1 MTNITNQGERTMS
14 KQIVQLN
21 EQVIKTELKE
31 LVRQSVQEV
40 LNGFLD
46 AEADRL
52 TNASKYERTEGRR
65 DTRAGHY
72 SRKLLT
78 GAGEIEL
85 EMPKLRTLTFETA
98 IIERYKRREAS
109 IEEALV
115 EMYLAGVSTRRVED
129 ITEIL
134 WNARLSAGTMSRLNG
149 KVYEQIEAWRQRP
162 LDGSYPYVYL
172 DGIYLKRNW
181 GGEYGNV
188 AILVAMAVNERGER
202 EVIGAAEGM
211 KEDKSSWLAFL
222 RHLKERGLKG
232 TQLFVGD
239 KCLGLIESLAE
250 VYPQACYQ
258 RCMVHFYRNIFSVVP
273 RGKVKEVAAMLKA
286 IHAQEDK
293 PAAMKK
299 IGDVVEKLKE
309 MKLFEAARKVESAAP
324 ETLVYMD
331 FPREHWRRIRSNNA
345 MERLNR
351 EIRRRTKSIG
361 AFPEGQSALMLVC
374 ARLRHMEQSEWGS
387 KTYLNMQLLEDCL
400 PS

>member
-1 MTNITNQGERTMS
+1 MS

-374 ARLRHMEQSEWGS
+374 ARLRHMEESEWGS

>member
-1 MTNITNQGERTMS
+1 MS

-222 RHLKERGLKG
+222 RHLKERGLTG

>member
-1 MTNITNQGERTMS
+1 MS

-345 MERLNR
+345 RERLNR